1 MEGCRGHTVKYV
13 EETARTRRLG
23 VVQHS
28 QDELLLHFAQMKAV
42 VLQRID
48 RS

>member
-1 MEGCRGHTVKYV
+1 MEGCREHTVKYV
-13 EETARTRRLG
+13 EETARTRLG